1 MSYFQVEGGFPL
13 RGSVPTQGA
22 KNSAVHLIA
31 ASLLAKNEVILENV
45 PAIADV
51 LKMIRILEKIGARV
65 SYDQVKHTLTV
76 DSSNPV
82 NPHILDPTASELR
95 ASLSFMGALLARE
108 KEMSIPFPGGCNIGN
123 RPVDLHLK
131 GFSALGA
138 KTSLEHGLIQAKGT
152 RLTGKRIYLDYPS
165 VGATIN
171 LTMVASL
178 AKGETIIENAAEEPE
193 IVDFCNFLKKMG
205 AKIKGAGTKRLVI
218 KGVSSLHGAKH
229 RVIPDRIEG
238 GTYLIAGA
246 ITGGELTVRDIIPY
260 HIEPLLVKL
269 HESGAEINLAKNK
282 VSIKVRG
289 RLKAINI
296 KTMPFPGF
304 PTDLQNQMIPL
315 LSLAEGTSVI
325 TETVF
330 ENRFNLVGELRKMG
344 ANIQIEGQSVY
355 IQGVESLTG
364 AKVTCSNLRAGA
376 SLVLAALA
384 AKGHSEVHDIEH
396 VERGYENMEEKL
408 RASGAKIRRIF

>member
-1 MSYFQVEGGFPL
+1 MSYYIIEGGIPL
-13 RGSVPTQGA
+13 KGSIHTQGA

-31 ASLLAKNEVILENV
+31 ASLLAKDEVTLENV

-51 LKMIRILEKIGARV
+51 LKMIKILEKIGAKVAFDQQKHSLSIDSRGPV
-65 SYDQVKHTLTV
+65 S
-76 DSSNPV
+76 
-82 NPHILDPTASELR
+82 PHIIDPIASELR
-95 ASLSFMGALLARE
+95 ASLSFLGALLARE
-108 KEMSIPFPGGCNIGN
+108 RETSILFPGGCNIGS
-123 RPVDLHLK
+123 RPVDFHLK

-138 KTSLEHGLIQAKGT
+138 ETSLEHGLIQTKAA

-171 LTMVASL
+171 LTMVATL
-178 AKGETIIENAAEEPE
+178 AKGETIIENVAEEPE

-205 AKIKGAGTKRLVI
+205 AKIKGAGTKRLCI
-218 KGVSSLHGAKH
+218 KGVPYLHGTKH

-246 ITGGELTVRDIIPY
+246 ITGGELTVKEIVPQ
-260 HIEPLLVKL
+260 HLEPLLVKL
-269 HESGAEINLAKNK
+269 QEAGAQITQAKDR
-282 VSIKVRG
+282 VSIKAKG
-289 RLKAINI
+289 RLKAVNI
-296 KTMPFPGF
+296 KTMPYPGF

-315 LSLAEGTSVI
+315 LALAEGTSVI

-330 ENRFNLVGELRKMG
+330 ENRFLSVSELRKMG
-344 ANIQIEGQSVY
+344 ANIRIEGQSVV

-364 AKVTCSNLRAGA
+364 AKLASPNLRGGA

-384 AKGHSEVHDIEH
+384 ANGSSEVHDIEH
-396 VERGYENMEEKL
+396 VERGYEKMEEKL
-408 RASGAKIRRIF
+408 RGSGAKIRRI